1 MSTSSAICNDFTLS
15 NGYFLWRYREGL
27 LSRGRVRLTFS
38 IMDSLHGGLCTGYSS
53 IKSFPIL
60 VKERERGG
68 RGKEKE
74 NFKKEKKVNEVY

>member
-1 MSTSSAICNDFTLS
+1 MERMVSTN
-15 NGYFLWRYREGL
+15 EGFPLMHEEAFGECRL

-68 RGKEKE
+68 RSGRKDS
-74 NFKKEKKVNEVY
+74 